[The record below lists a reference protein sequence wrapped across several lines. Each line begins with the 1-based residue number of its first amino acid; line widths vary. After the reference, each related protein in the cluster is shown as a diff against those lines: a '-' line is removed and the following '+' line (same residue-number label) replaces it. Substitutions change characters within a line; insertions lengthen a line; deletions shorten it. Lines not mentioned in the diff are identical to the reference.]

1 MEDME
6 WIYEKAKIELNL
18 DLEKVTEILAELN
31 LYNEVGYEPREV
43 IFQKLVEYTNNWNL
57 NTRLTQM
64 SDQKNYEL
72 EHSLEL
78 ERMKKNYEF
87 DLKKIEKS
95 WSVNPISYSEI

>member
-1 MEDME
+1 
-6 WIYEKAKIELNL
+6 
-18 DLEKVTEILAELN
+18 
-31 LYNEVGYEPREV
+31 
-43 IFQKLVEYTNNWNL
+43 
-57 NTRLTQM
+57 M

-95 WSVNPISYSEI
+95 